1 MKYTYKSSFKR
12 SAIYSMIS
20 LFKVSA
26 SAIKIIILLLFNVCS
41 TVSLKIH
48 VVLYISLIN
57 IYFFFEKLRSFS
69 YEIYSIFNRGVDRF
83 VFNKGISLSI
93 PVITA
98 STNLSKVHLVL
109 LCLDVMTWISA
120 ARWVNL
126 ILKHKK
132 RYWVFKISKRKFLQT
147 KENKD

>member
-1 MKYTYKSSFKR
+1 
-12 SAIYSMIS
+12 MIS

-109 LCLDVMTWISA
+109 LCLDVMT
-120 ARWVNL
+120 
-126 ILKHKK
+126 
-132 RYWVFKISKRKFLQT
+132 
-147 KENKD
+147 